1 MSLPVVE
8 NASALQ
14 FHAFVPDQQGKVGN
28 AFNYRIVHPVDDL
41 VIKLLEK
48 RPEWQTYELFREAG
62 RNDMDSNEHCQVTL
76 LTSLNI
82 SSFGRGNTVT
92 IEPQRYSWFARA
104 GQVSVKGPDGESQ
117 PVGTLMLLND
127 QNVKLLNEAGK
138 THWWSPSFQSA
149 PAIPDVERLDESIHQ
164 LLEMVST
171 TARQH
176 HIYQWGIK
184 GLPGLAA
191 GIVSPV
197 PGQWPLLESLAKP
210 YLEQCVS
217 KGAVLG
223 DVFRGLI
230 QVVDTLASLH
240 LRGVAHGDIRLEGL
254 REVSG
259 WLGPGLPE
267 RFSVVDVAPGS
278 DTLGKKRF
286 IFYNNAWQPPEL
298 RFPGVFDNPEQPF
311 APWQYTSAT
320 REGDIWSFG
329 VMLAVIVCA
338 TPGGGEWLKA
348 NEGLQLSLSDYIK
361 TCGLYDCAKL
371 EQAVS
376 RTTGFLANKKSLL
389 ALNLP
394 SRPINILLAED
405 DRNKLA
411 PLIRLIDHCTQADP
425 QKRPTAE
432 NVKEQL
438 SQLVISSH
446 RP

>member
-14 FHAFVPDQQGKVGN
+14 FPAVVLDEKGEVGSAFK
-28 AFNYRIVHPVDDL
+28 YRIVHRVDNL
-41 VIKLLEK
+41 IIKLLEQ
-48 RPEWQTYELFREAG
+48 RPGWKTYEVFRKAS
-62 RNDMDSNEHCQVTL
+62 RNDMDSDERWQVTL
-76 LTSLNI
+76 LNSLNI
-82 SSFGRGNTVT
+82 SSFDRAIT

-104 GQVSVKGPDGESQ
+104 GQVSVKGADGEGQ

-138 THWWSPSFQSA
+138 PHQRSPSFPSVPAA
-149 PAIPDVERLDESIHQ
+149 PDAERLDESIHQ

-184 GLPGLAA
+184 GLPRLADA
-191 GIVSPV
+191 GIGSSVT
-197 PGQWPLLESLAKP
+197 GQWPLLESLAEP
-210 YLEQCVS
+210 YIEQCLS

-223 DVFRGLI
+223 DVIHGLS

-240 LRGVAHGDIRLEGL
+240 ERGVAHGDIRLEGL

-267 RFSVVDVAPGS
+267 RFSRVDVAPGP
-278 DTLGKKRF
+278 DTLGSKRF

-298 RFPGVFDNPEQPF
+298 RFPGVFDNPGQPF

-329 VMLAVIVCA
+329 VMLAVIVHA
-338 TPGGGEWLKA
+338 TVGEGEWFKA
-348 NEGLQLSLSDYIK
+348 DEGLQLSLFDYMK
-361 TCGLYDCAKL
+361 TCGLYDCTKL
-371 EQAVS
+371 EHAVD
-376 RTTGFLANKKSLL
+376 RTTGFLAKNKSLL
-389 ALNLP
+389 ALNMP
-394 SRPINILLAED
+394 SVPISIALAED
-405 DRNKLA
+405 DQNMLA
-411 PLIRLIDHCTQADP
+411 PLIRLIDQCTRADP
-425 QKRPTAE
+425 QTRPTAE

-438 SQLVISSH
+438 SQLV
-446 RP
+446 